1 MFSLLFLAVTSF
13 ALSLALTPGIRDLFN
28 RLGVVDVPDGARKFH
43 DHPIPRAGGIAIVL
57 SFGLSTSLL
66 LLTPSQGGRI
76 ILQAPPLIG
85 KLMPA
90 AALIFFVGLLDDL
103 IRLKP
108 WHKLAG
114 QVAAALLAYSA
125 GVRVLGMGGVEFS
138 PWWTLPITVFWLV
151 GCCNAIN
158 LIDGVDGLAAGVSFV
173 ATASM
178 LVAAAIQHNAPLA
191 FATVPLAGCL
201 LGFLRYNF
209 SPASV
214 FLGDCG
220 SLFVGFLLGC
230 YGVLWSEKST
240 TVLGMTAPL
249 IALSLPLADTGLAIV
264 RRFLRG
270 QPIFKGD
277 RGHIHHRLL
286 DLHLTPRK
294 VALTLYGVCAI
305 AALFSLCMAK
315 EYFEVPVL
323 LLFGVVAWLGV
334 RRLGYVE
341 FNTLAR
347 LIVQGSFRRLLSS
360 QIALRDFEAR
370 AVAANTTEELWE
382 TLRSSYG
389 EFGLSQIHMR
399 LAGQTYFARLEAGG
413 ARGLWHAIIPFA
425 DGDFVELTRQIQSG
439 RDDSAAAF
447 ADVILRTL
455 ETKRAIFVAPTAP
468 VEPCY
473 AVSRAASAGN

>member
-13 ALSLALTPGIRDLFN
+13 VFSLALTPGIRDLFN
-28 RLGVVDVPDGARKFH
+28 RLGVVDVPDAARKFH

-66 LLTPSQGGRI
+66 LLIPSGGGRI
-76 ILQAPPLIG
+76 ILQASPLIG

-90 AALIFFVGLLDDL
+90 AAVIFFVGLLDDL
-103 IRLKP
+103 VRLNP
-108 WHKLAG
+108 WYKLAG
-114 QVAAALLAYSA
+114 QVAAAILAYSA

-138 PWWTLPITVFWLV
+138 SWWTLPITVFWLV

-173 ATASM
+173 AVATM
-178 LVAAAIQHNAPLA
+178 LLAAAMQHNAPLA

-249 IALSLPLADTGLAIV
+249 IALSLPLADTCLAIA

-270 QPIFKGD
+270 QPIFQGD

-286 DLHLTPRK
+286 DLDLTPRK
-294 VALTLYGVCAI
+294 VVLILYGVCAI
-305 AALFSLCMAK
+305 AAIFSFCMAN
-315 EYFEVPVL
+315 EYFEVPVFM
-323 LLFGVVAWLGV
+323 LFGLAASLGV
-334 RRLGYVE
+334 QRLGYVE
-341 FNTLAR
+341 FNTVAC

-370 AVAANTTEELWE
+370 AVAANTAEELWE
-382 TLRSSYG
+382 TLRSSYA

-399 LAGQTYFARLEAGG
+399 LAGQTYFARLETSG
-413 ARGLWHAIIPFA
+413 ARGVWHAMIPFA
-425 DGDFVELTRQIQSG
+425 GGDFVELTRQIQSG
-439 RDDSAAAF
+439 RNDSAAAF
-447 ADVILRTL
+447 ADIILRTF
-455 ETKRAIFVAPTAP
+455 ETKRATFLTPTAL
-468 VEPCY
+468 VESCY
-473 AVSRAASAGN
+473 TVSRSASAGS